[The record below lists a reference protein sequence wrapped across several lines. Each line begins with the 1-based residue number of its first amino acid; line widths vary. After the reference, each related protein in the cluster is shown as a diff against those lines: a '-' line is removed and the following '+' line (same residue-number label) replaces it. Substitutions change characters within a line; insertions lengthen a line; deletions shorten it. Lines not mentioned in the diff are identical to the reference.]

1 VDAPGV
7 GGLTADHE
15 RVGGGFTRGSL
26 RGVVDPAS
34 AEGTGVAPSD
44 AHVHQPN
51 REHVLTGSTQRAEYQ
66 ADAGEPHAATM
77 AGDGV
82 DRDVSPFLQK
92 DQFLSYEMR
101 TSCD

>member
-1 VDAPGV
+1 MTVDY
-7 GGLTADHE
+7 E

-26 RGVVDPAS
+26 RGVADPAS
-34 AEGTGVAPSD
+34 AEGTGVAPSY

-51 REHVLTGSTQRAEYQ
+51 RDHVLTGSTQRAEHQ

-82 DRDVSPFLQK
+82 DRDVSPYFAK
-92 DQFLSYEMR
+92 NQFLSYEMR
-101 TSCD
+101 TACD